1 MGAVFMTCG
10 YSAINERETK
20 DLASLKESSRSATF
34 TAPSIIKTTTTVTG
48 TLSRT
53 GALLCKTPSSLSDSS
68 EPLILPLPPLPC
80 SATMLIPAFPTAPKP
95 APVSCSNAKTDAS
108 VPPSSHRGSLAD
120 SEVNPVLSNV
130 VEGSDEDEVVGTNI
144 PVRLPSA
151 SQSDGNL
158 CVRARQVVLLEKE
171 QQQQQQQEQD
181 HSHHHQHHHHHNH
194 SYHGQQQH
202 QCCARFAS
210 GDSGGGSGKHRL
222 HSNSCV
228 LV

>member
-10 YSAINERETK
+10 YSSINEREPK
-20 DLASLKESSRSATF
+20 DLASLKASSCSATF
-34 TAPSIIKTTTTVTG
+34 TAPSIIKTTATATG

-53 GALLCKTPSSLSDSS
+53 GTFLCKTPSLSDSN
-68 EPLILPLPPLPC
+68 EPLILPLPSLPC
-80 SATMLIPAFPTAPKP
+80 SAAMLNPAFPTAPTT
-95 APVSCSNAKTDAS
+95 APVSVSDTTTEAT
-108 VPPSSHRGSLAD
+108 VPLSSHRGSLAD

-144 PVRLPSA
+144 PVRLPST

-171 QQQQQQQEQD
+171 RQQQQEQD
-181 HSHHHQHHHHHNH
+181 HSHHHHHHRHNH
-194 SYHGQQQH
+194 SYHGQQQQH
-202 QCCARFAS
+202 QCCARFSS

-222 HSNSCV
+222 HSNSCI

>member
-20 DLASLKESSRSATF
+20 DLASLKASSRSATF
-34 TAPSIIKTTTTVTG
+34 TAPSIIKTTTAVTG

-53 GALLCKTPSSLSDSS
+53 GTLLCKSPSSLSDSN

-80 SATMLIPAFPTAPKP
+80 SATMLIPTFPRAPTP
-95 APVSCSNAKTDAS
+95 APVSANDTITEVLA
-108 VPPSSHRGSLAD
+108 PLSSHRGSLAD

-130 VEGSDEDEVVGTNI
+130 FEGSDEDEAVGTNI
-144 PVRLPSA
+144 PVGLPST

-171 QQQQQQQEQD
+171 RQQKEDQD
-181 HSHHHQHHHHHNH
+181 HSHHHQHHHRHNH
-194 SYHGQQQH
+194 TYHGQQQH
-202 QCCARFAS
+202 QCCARFGS
-210 GDSGGGSGKHRL
+210 GDSGIGSGKHRL